1 MEIHC
6 TTLINEILGIVLF
19 PTHTQRYTI
28 IFWKK
33 CIDAEVLEYGII
45 NKINMYRVTKIRK

>member
-6 TTLINEILGIVLF
+6 TMLINEILGIVLF
-19 PTHTQRYTI
+19 PTHAQRYTI

-33 CIDAEVLEYGII
+33 CIDEEVLEYGII
-45 NKINMYRVTKIRK
+45 NKINRYRVTKIRK